1 MKKTRF
7 LTGSSSHKHQDSDTL
22 FQGIWLQ
29 WGALTQAEK
38 VVCLGIILIPIWWVI
53 GWGMMLL
60 FWVIGIVVYELWSYK
75 SIRLSRP
82 SLQVIT
88 IILFSLY
95 RVVSIQINA
104 PESTPRTLLDS
115 FFNFGCAGL
124 LLWYIQSHKI
134 RVRLHVVAWAFS
146 VAVCLMVVWWAFL
159 HFVLSEPY
167 YTPPRTLYA
176 QLMDKGRFDAS
187 KLGSVGNFLSP
198 YFPQDKGL
206 GGLVRHSFFF
216 PHPTVS
222 SFVIGFGGLIFLD
235 IKNRCLSRIFAG
247 VCAFLILIAQTR
259 NAWLSLAIVLVIRW
273 IITNGKEKGI
283 RFLLVLSAMI
293 IFTTLSI
300 PQVTNWITESYT
312 TSVEST
318 SNFRKESTEGRQ
330 KIYQR
335 TWESF
340 IEEPLWGHGVNGP
353 SVVPG
358 YEFAGLGSESFI
370 LGTLLYKSGLVG
382 TGVFLAFYI
391 SLLVQL
397 CKTRKDRPLCCF
409 LMLLYF
415 TLASSVTEFLGLELF
430 LLLLCTILQKSHI
443 NQGKQSEFSI
453 HKFPMS

>member
-1 MKKTRF
+1 MNFISKT
-7 LTGSSSHKHQDSDTL
+7 HENKNAI
-22 FQGIWLQ
+22 FQGIWLRTQ
-29 WGALTQAEK
+29 ALTQAEK

-53 GWGMMLL
+53 GWGVMLL
-60 FWVIGIVVYELWSYK
+60 LWMCGIVFYELK
-75 SIRLSRP
+75 THRKIRLSP
-82 SLQVIT
+82 PKLEVIG
-88 IILFSLY
+88 IILFSFY
-95 RVVSIQINA
+95 RSLSYGMNSPEIA
-104 PESTPRTLLDS
+104 PRVLIDPLITW
-115 FFNFGCAGL
+115 GCVGI
-124 LLWYIQSHKI
+124 LLWYIQSNNI
-134 RVRLHVVAWAFS
+134 RVRLQPVAWAFS
-146 VAVCLMVVWWAFL
+146 FTICMMILWWIFC
-159 HFVLSEPY
+159 HFVIREPY

-176 QLMDKGRFDAS
+176 VLTDKGAYNPAN
-187 KLGSVGNFLSP
+187 LGSVGNFLVP
-198 YFPQDKGL
+198 YYLTEKGF
-206 GGLVRHSFFF
+206 GGLYRHNFFF

-222 SFVIGFGGLIFLD
+222 SFAIGFAGLIALD
-235 IKNRCLSRIFAG
+235 IKNLLWSRSILAA
-247 VCAFLILIAQTR
+247 CTLLILIAQAR
-259 NAWLSLAIVLVIRW
+259 NAWLSLSVVLVVRW
-273 IITNGKEKGI
+273 ILTTGKTRGITFMLALFAI
-283 RFLLVLSAMI
+283 ASFATFSVPS
-293 IFTTLSI
+293 
-300 PQVTNWITESYT
+300 VTNYITDTYSNT
-312 TSVEST
+312 VETT